1 MQNGLAPR
9 SEMPSKAYGAQQ
21 LDRDVED
28 GWLLLDENAA
38 KNQMMNLNEHPE
50 NEDDFIDLTTS

>member
-1 MQNGLAPR
+1 
-9 SEMPSKAYGAQQ
+9 MPSKAYGAQQ